1 MWMISCLQERAD
13 QFFRNVIDKITN
25 KYKIGKRQNRS
36 FTYVGLKVEE
46 SSSGI
51 RINQN
56 EYISEMKEIPVART
70 TRQAQRF

>member
-1 MWMISCLQERAD
+1 MHVDDFLIQKTD
-13 QFFRNVIDKITN
+13 QFFKDVTDKITN

-51 RINQN
+51 RISWN
-56 EYISEMKEIPVART
+56 EYISEMK
-70 TRQAQRF
+70 